1 VAVKRSAPKR
11 QPTGEFT
18 LRLRDWR
25 GRWSDRVV
33 ALFAVITPLFVVQG
47 AHDSFRLPKDGL
59 FRAEAIVLVALYLAA
74 AIVRAPRPG
83 GIRWRKPDIAVPLAI
98 IGWLVVA
105 TIASTNL
112 TLSVDALIT
121 ACAATVVFF
130 ATLGFARRRGF
141 KTLFVILIPAVINA
155 IIGALQEFDIWQPF
169 HAPPGV
175 THHQRSTALIGNPN
189 DAGGYLA
196 AAALAA
202 VVGAIVNREYRR
214 HFTVAAVLLTVGL
227 IINQTLTALVAFGVA
242 ALLAFAMRSRGKAL
256 VAAGGAVI
264 VIGIAFIAFAPMRQ
278 RVTNMRAWLRAGDYN
293 AILTSR
299 GAPFVAAALMARDHP
314 FTGVGPG
321 CFAWQ
326 YFPYKIE
333 AEKRMPSLRQSY
345 TRGTN
350 YAEVHNDHLQTL
362 AETGVP
368 GYLIFLFAA
377 GSLAMMSWP
386 RPAAIP
392 DDRREFTR
400 MLALPLTAEF
410 LILAIAQFPLELTAV
425 RGQFIFLAAL
435 CAAWM
440 DG

>member
-1 VAVKRSAPKR
+1 VAVKRSASKR

-18 LRLRDWR
+18 LSVRDWR

-33 ALFAVITPLFVVQG
+33 ALFAVITPLFIVRG

-59 FRAEAIVLVALYLAA
+59 FRAEAIVLVALYIAA
-74 AIVRAPRPG
+74 AIIRPPH
-83 GIRWRKPDIAVPLAI
+83 ISHIAWRKRDIAVPLVILA
-98 IGWLVVA
+98 WLVVT
-105 TIASTNL
+105 TIASTNVA
-112 TLSVDALIT
+112 LSLDALVT

-141 KTLFVILIPAVINA
+141 KTLFVILVPAVINA
-155 IIGALQEFDIWQPF
+155 IIGALQEFNMWELF
-169 HAPPGV
+169 RAPAGV

-189 DAGGYLA
+189 DAGGYIA

-214 HFTVAAVLLTVGL
+214 HFTAAAALLTVGL

-242 ALLAFAMRSRGKAL
+242 ALLAFAMRSRWKAL
-256 VAAGGAVI
+256 VAAGVALMIIAVTS
-264 VIGIAFIAFAPMRQ
+264 VAFAPMRQ
-278 RVTNMRAWLRAGDYN
+278 RATNIRKWMREGNYN

-314 FTGVGPG
+314 LTGVGPG

-333 AEKRMPSLRQSY
+333 AEKRVPSLRQSY

-350 YAEVHNDHLQTL
+350 YGEVHNDHLQTL

-386 RPAAIP
+386 RPAAVP

-400 MLALPLTAEF
+400 MLALPLAAEF
-410 LILAIAQFPLELTAV
+410 LILAVAQFPLELTAV
-425 RGQFIFLAAL
+425 RAQFIFLAAL